1 MTHPVDDIDP
11 LIGALTTSPDTAC
24 GKTFPGPVLP
34 VGLVQLSP
42 DTISGGDHGGGYSA
56 DMETIEGFS
65 FTHLGGI
72 GCCGDLPA
80 RTTAKRGGGLLPR
93 TRRRGTGHAEGRRL
107 GDLGG

>member
-56 DMETIEGFS
+56 DMETIEGS
-65 FTHLGGI
+65 ASPTSAASGVAATSPPVLRQ
-72 GCCGDLPA
+72 A
-80 RTTAKRGGGLLPR
+80 
-93 TRRRGTGHAEGRRL
+93 RRRASSSNSTPRDRSC
-107 GDLGG
+107 